1 MEGRALHLRPASEWI
16 RVDDSL
22 GLVMLRIRIMMT
34 MIRMMMT
41 MMTMMMRMTMM
52 KMMKYPD
59 ASMTVPSSAIT
70 RIGGEFVL
78 EKKIIHPRHCSDQS
92 DLCDHAMTGY
102 HCEHYNQQ
110 DQ

>member
-1 MEGRALHLRPASEWI
+1 MMI
-16 RVDDSL
+16 
-22 GLVMLRIRIMMT
+22 IMM
-34 MIRMMMT
+34 I
-41 MMTMMMRMTMM
+41 MTMM
-52 KMMKYPD
+52 KNPE
-59 ASMTVPSSAIT
+59 ARMTVPFSAIT

-110 DQ
+110 DQQNLRL